1 MVVTPVAVW
10 KRLILIAVVAVA
22 ALLGSASTAIAQEDD
37 GPSLIDTAGDGL
49 ACAATAALG
58 GTATI
63 ALETFGA
70 ITGTTAPSCA
80 DAAQAVVEA
89 PGNFIKKA
97 ANGAFETAGLTTGEA
112 GASILKFALGWWI
125 TIPGQDESSFMATLG
140 QITEYTYYIQIAFLT
155 VSVMYLGIRL
165 MMARSGSIRDVST
178 EGLQQLAR
186 ATVLSGSIGFMVV
199 LGTRVSD
206 NVSRWFID
214 GTVGSDPDALVDAMI
229 QIGVYATPG
238 GATLL
243 YVIGFIGILG
253 GLVMAFLLL
262 MRMGLLVV
270 ICAALP
276 IAGAAGGTKVGSQA
290 YEKMIAWTLAFLL
303 FKPVGSFV
311 IGVAAMLFM
320 QSAPSREDNGGAMT
334 ALIGALLLC
343 SAALVLPSLMRLIV
357 PAVGAMGGGGSGMAA
372 MAGAVAVGAKVGGM
386 LATGGA
392 SGASG
397 VAATTGP
404 TGDQGP
410 VSGADTPAPANFG
423 TAGGDTGGGDTAG
436 GGNVQGG
443 NEGTPSSQSGTPGTG
458 VQGGAEGT
466 PAGQG
471 STPSAGGADEGSR
484 DHDSSNDSMVG
495 AAPAAN
501 NGGFEG

>member
-1 MVVTPVAVW
+1 MVVTKTPG
-10 KRLILIAVVAVA
+10 IAARI
-22 ALLGSASTAIAQEDD
+22 ALLVVTVLLALIMSAAPALAQEDD
-37 GPSLIDTAGDGL
+37 SPGIAETTANALSCVPAAAAINKLTDAIGLTDSETRPSCSEGISQVG
-49 ACAATAALG
+49 TAA
-58 GTATI
+58 
-63 ALETFGA
+63 
-70 ITGTTAPSCA
+70 SN
-80 DAAQAVVEA
+80 Q
-89 PGNFIKKA
+89 IKKA
-97 ANGAFETAGLTTGEA
+97 ANGAFEMAGLTTGEA

-392 SGASG
+392 SAGASG

-423 TAGGDTGGGDTAG
+423 TAGGNTGGDTAG

>member
-1 MVVTPVAVW
+1 MVVTSLPIW
-10 KRLILIAVVAVA
+10 KRLLLIVVVAFA
-22 ALLGSASTAIAQEDD
+22 ALLGSASTAVAQEDD
-37 GPSLIDTAGDGL
+37 GPSLVDTAGDALMCG
-49 ACAATAALG
+49 ATAMVG
-58 GTATI
+58 GTAQI
-63 ALETFGA
+63 AADVVGA
-70 ITGTTAPSCA
+70 VTGTTAPSCG

-89 PGNFIKKA
+89 PGKLIKKA
-97 ANGAFETAGLTTGEA
+97 ATGAFETAGLSFGDA
-112 GASILKFALGWWI
+112 GASVLKFALGWWI
-125 TIPGQDESSFMATLG
+125 TIPGQDESSFMETLG
-140 QITEYTYYIQIAFLT
+140 RITEYTYYIQIAFLT
-155 VSVMYLGIRL
+155 VSVMFLGIRL
-165 MMARSGSIRDVST
+165 MMARSGTIRDIST
-178 EGLQQLAR
+178 EGVQQLAR
-186 ATVLSGSIGFMVV
+186 ATILSGSIGFFVV

-229 QIGVYATPG
+229 QIGVYVTPG
-238 GATLL
+238 GSALL

-276 IAGAAGGTKVGSQA
+276 IAGAAGGTKIGSQA

-357 PAVGAMGGGGSGMAA
+357 PAVGAMGGGGSGLAA
-372 MAGAVAVGAKVGGM
+372 AAGAAAVGAKVGGM

-392 SGASG
+392 TAGADAGTS
-397 VAATTGP
+397 VATTTGP

-410 VSGADTPAPANFG
+410 PSGSDSPAPANFG
-423 TAGGDTGGGDTAG
+423 TAGGDPPPA
-436 GGNVQGG
+436 NAQGG
-443 NEGTPSSQSGTPGTG
+443 HEGTPTSQGSPPTSG
-458 VQGGAEGT
+458 VQGGTEGT
-466 PAGQG
+466 PASQG
-471 STPSAGGADEGSR
+471 LSSGAGGADEGSR

>member
-1 MVVTPVAVW
+1 MVVTPVALW

-22 ALLGSASTAIAQEDD
+22 TLLGSASTAIAQEDD
-37 GPSLIDTAGDGL
+37 GPSLVDTAGDGL

-80 DAAQAVVEA
+80 DAAQTVIDA
-89 PGNFIKKA
+89 PGKLIKKA
-97 ANGAFETAGLTTGEA
+97 ANGAFETAGLSTGEA
-112 GASILKFALGWWI
+112 GASVLKFALGWWI

-155 VSVMYLGIRL
+155 VSVMFLGIRL
-165 MMARSGSIRDVST
+165 MMARSGTIRDVST
-178 EGLQQLAR
+178 EGVQQLAR
-186 ATVLSGSIGFMVV
+186 ATILSGSIGFFVV
-199 LGTRVSD
+199 LATRVSD
-206 NVSRWFID
+206 SVSRWFID

-229 QIGVYATPG
+229 QIGIYATPG
-238 GATLL
+238 GTTLL

-276 IAGAAGGTKVGSQA
+276 IAGAAGGTKIGSQA

-320 QSAPSREDNGGAMT
+320 QSAPSRDENGGAMT

-357 PAVGAMGGGGSGMAA
+357 PAVGAMGGGGSGLAA
-372 MAGAVAVGAKVGGM
+372 AAGAAAVGAKVGGM
-386 LATGGA
+386 MATGGA
-392 SGASG
+392 SAGADVGST
-397 VAATTGP
+397 AAT
-404 TGDQGP
+404 
-410 VSGADTPAPANFG
+410 SGAMSDGPGAPSGSGTPAPGSFG
-423 TAGGDTGGGDTAG
+423 TAGGDVSGS
-436 GGNVQGG
+436 GNAQGG
-443 NEGTPSSQSGTPGTG
+443 NEGTPTS
-458 VQGGAEGT
+458 
-466 PAGQG
+466 QG
-471 STPSAGGADEGSR
+471 STPGGSAEGGTDGTPASQGTDSGVGGASGGSR
-484 DHDSSNDSMVG
+484 SDDWSNNTPVD
-495 AAPAAN
+495 AAPATN
-501 NGGFEG
+501 NGGFEP